1 MISTEEEFLNLTT
14 IHPPFTSTSTS
25 FSVPAEED
33 LASKD
38 IFSTTESEQLYPTTK
53 GIRRIDDEEIVTIV
67 PGLEGEE
74 STTEGGT
81 VMTVT
86 GPRVPKITEIPED
99 MFTTRPRSTTARPFF
114 PKRPIP
120 GEGKHLVYLNS
131 HLKHFDIFF
140 FFLCFEVR

>member
-25 FSVPAEED
+25 SSVPTEED
-33 LASKD
+33 LGSKD
-38 IFSTTESEQLYPTTK
+38 IFSTTESEQLFPTTK
-53 GIRRIDDEEIVTIV
+53 GIRRIDDDEVVTIV
-67 PGLEGEE
+67 PGLEIEK
-74 STTEGGT
+74 STTEAT

-120 GEGKHLVYLNS
+120 GEGNTPCV
-131 HLKHFDIFF
+131 FI
-140 FFLCFEVR
+140 

>member
-14 IHPPFTSTSTS
+14 IQPPFTSTSTS
-25 FSVPAEED
+25 SSVPAEED

-38 IFSTTESEQLYPTTK
+38 IFSTTESDQLYPTTK
-53 GIRRIDDEEIVTIV
+53 GIRRIDDDEIVTIV
-67 PGLEGEE
+67 PGLEVEG
-74 STTEGGT
+74 STTEGT

-86 GPRVPKITEIPED
+86 GPRVPKITEVPED
-99 MFTTRPRSTTARPFF
+99 MFTTKIRSTTGRPFF

-131 HLKHFDIFF
+131 HLNHFDL
-140 FFLCFEVR
+140 FLSFLSMI